1 MLVKRSYN
9 CSLILLRDGMAQDD
23 EIEFGGTPFYR
34 LSESFSGH
42 YLVSGHFKHRL
53 SGKKQ

>member
-9 CSLILLRDGMAQDD
+9 RSLILLRDGMAQNDQI
-23 EIEFGGTPFYR
+23 EIGRTSLYR
-34 LSESFSGH
+34 ISESLSGH